1 MDVTFRCSHP
11 PADASVGPSGEVGYP
26 PVDSDHSPGSFSA
39 PLEGTLMDFEL
50 SDEQRLFRDTI
61 RDFVAKEIEPVASE
75 YEAND
80 IYPTEIIEGLKEMGL
95 FGMMIP
101 EEFGGLD
108 LDFVTYAM
116 VFEELAK
123 SWHGVA
129 GTLGSHSLACKIISL
144 HGTPEQ
150 KAKYLPD
157 LATGARRS
165 GIGLTEPEAGS
176 DLQGIKT
183 TARLEGDEYVINGT
197 KTWITNARHADPLPV
212 LVKTDPN
219 ATPAHK
225 GMSLILVEAGT
236 PGFTVSKDLPKL
248 GYKGTESCEVSL
260 IDVRVPKENLIGG
273 VEGRGMQQVLGA
285 LETGRINVAARALGI
300 AQRAYDEALQ
310 YSRDRHAFGQPIS
323 DFQAIQIKLADMATK
338 IQAAR
343 LLINWAASTADAGGR
358 VDMQAG
364 MSKLYAAEIAVE
376 VALDSMRIHG
386 GYGYSKEFIIER
398 LYREA
403 PLSVIGEGTSDIMR
417 MVIARSLISGKDVIG

>member
-1 MDVTFRCSHP
+1 
-11 PADASVGPSGEVGYP
+11 
-26 PVDSDHSPGSFSA
+26 
-39 PLEGTLMDFEL
+39 MDFEL
-50 SDEQRLFRDTI
+50 SEEQRLFRDTI

-75 YEAND
+75 WEATD
-80 IYPTEIIEGLKEMGL
+80 RYPTEIVEGLKEMGL

-101 EEFGGLD
+101 EEYGGLD
-108 LDFVTYAM
+108 LDFITYAM

-129 GTLGSHSLACKIISL
+129 GTLGSHSLACKIISV
-144 HGTPEQ
+144 HGTEEQ
-150 KAKYLPD
+150 KQKYLPD
-157 LATGARRS
+157 LATGKRRS

-183 TARLEGDEYVINGT
+183 TAKLDGDHYVINGT
-197 KTWITNARHADPLPV
+197 KTWITNARYADPLPV
-212 LVKTDPN
+212 LVKTDPS
-219 ATPAHK
+219 ASPAHK

-260 IDVRVPKENLIGG
+260 VDVRVPKENLVGG
-273 VEGRGMQQVLGA
+273 VEGRGMQQVLGG
-285 LETGRINVAARALGI
+285 LETGRINVAARALGV

-323 DFQAIQIKLADMATK
+323 EFQAIQIKLADMATK

-343 LLINWAASTADAGGR
+343 LLINWSAARADAGGR
-358 VDMQAG
+358 VDMEAG
-364 MSKLYAAEIAVE
+364 MAKLYASEIGVE
-376 VALDSMRIHG
+376 VTLDAMRIHG
-386 GYGYSKEFIIER
+386 GYGYSKEFVIER

-417 MVIARSLISGKDVIG
+417 MVIARGLISGKDVIG

>member
-1 MDVTFRCSHP
+1 
-11 PADASVGPSGEVGYP
+11 
-26 PVDSDHSPGSFSA
+26 
-39 PLEGTLMDFEL
+39 MDFEL
-50 SDEQRLFRDTI
+50 SEEQRLFRDTI

-75 YEAND
+75 WEAAD
-80 IYPTEIIEGLKEMGL
+80 RYPTEIVEGLKDMGL

-101 EEFGGLD
+101 EEYGGLD

-129 GTLGSHSLACKIISL
+129 GTLGSHSLACKIISV
-144 HGTPEQ
+144 HGTEEQ
-150 KAKYLPD
+150 KQKYLPD
-157 LATGARRS
+157 LATGKRRS

-183 TARLEGDEYVINGT
+183 TAKLDGDHYVINGT
-197 KTWITNARHADPLPV
+197 KTWITNARYADPLPV
-212 LVKTDPN
+212 LVKTDPS
-219 ATPAHK
+219 ASPAHK

-260 IDVRVPKENLIGG
+260 VDVRVPKENLIGG

-285 LETGRINVAARALGI
+285 LETGRINVAARALGV

-343 LLINWAASTADAGGR
+343 LLINWSASRADAGGR
-358 VDMQAG
+358 VDMEAG
-364 MSKLYAAEIAVE
+364 MAKLYAAEIGVE
-376 VALDSMRIHG
+376 VTLDAMRIHG
-386 GYGYSKEFIIER
+386 GYGYSKEFVIER

-417 MVIARSLISGKDVIG
+417 MVIARGLISGKDVIG

>member
-1 MDVTFRCSHP
+1 
-11 PADASVGPSGEVGYP
+11 
-26 PVDSDHSPGSFSA
+26 
-39 PLEGTLMDFEL
+39 MDFEL
-50 SDEQRLFRDTI
+50 SEEQRLFRDTI

-75 YEAND
+75 WEATD
-80 IYPTEIIEGLKEMGL
+80 RYPAEIVEGLKEMGL

-101 EEFGGLD
+101 EEYGGLD

-129 GTLGSHSLACKIISL
+129 GTLGSHSLACKIISV
-144 HGTPEQ
+144 HGTEEQ
-150 KAKYLPD
+150 KQKYLPD
-157 LATGARRS
+157 LATGKRRS

-183 TARLEGDEYVINGT
+183 TAKLDGDHYVINGT
-197 KTWITNARHADPLPV
+197 KTWITNARYADPLPV
-212 LVKTDPN
+212 LVKTDPS

-260 IDVRVPKENLIGG
+260 VDVRVPKENLIGG

-285 LETGRINVAARALGI
+285 LETGRINVAARALGV

-323 DFQAIQIKLADMATK
+323 EFQAIQIKLADMATK

-343 LLINWAASTADAGGR
+343 LLINWSAARADAGGR
-358 VDMQAG
+358 VDMEAG
-364 MSKLYAAEIAVE
+364 MAKLYASEIGVE
-376 VALDSMRIHG
+376 VTLDAMRIHG

-417 MVIARSLISGKDVIG
+417 MVIARGLISGKDSIG

>member
-1 MDVTFRCSHP
+1 
-11 PADASVGPSGEVGYP
+11 
-26 PVDSDHSPGSFSA
+26 
-39 PLEGTLMDFEL
+39 MDFEL
-50 SDEQRLFRDTI
+50 SEEQRLFRDTI

-75 YEAND
+75 WEAAD
-80 IYPTEIIEGLKEMGL
+80 RYPTEIVEGLKEMGL

-101 EEFGGLD
+101 EEYGGLD

-129 GTLGSHSLACKIISL
+129 GTLGSHSLACKIISV
-144 HGTPEQ
+144 HGTEEQ
-150 KAKYLPD
+150 KQKYLPD
-157 LATGARRS
+157 LATGKRRS

-183 TARLEGDEYVINGT
+183 TAKLDGDHYVINGT
-197 KTWITNARHADPLPV
+197 KTWITNARYADPLPV
-212 LVKTDPN
+212 LVKTDPS
-219 ATPAHK
+219 ASPAHK

-260 IDVRVPKENLIGG
+260 VDVRVPKENLIGG

-285 LETGRINVAARALGI
+285 LETGRINVAARALGV

-323 DFQAIQIKLADMATK
+323 EFQAIQIKLADMATK

-343 LLINWAASTADAGGR
+343 LLINWSASRADAGGR
-358 VDMQAG
+358 VDMEAG
-364 MSKLYAAEIAVE
+364 MAKLYAAEIGVE
-376 VALDSMRIHG
+376 VTLDAMRIHG
-386 GYGYSKEFIIER
+386 GYGYSKEFVIER

-417 MVIARSLISGKDVIG
+417 MVIARGLISGKDGIG